1 MPAPFI
7 PPFRV
12 RTLALVPLAAC
23 LGPAWAQPGDSAP
36 APETAPDAAMGD
48 PSLLAS
54 LKAPDTL
61 RFRSV
66 TAYWDND
73 GTIPNLINDT
83 DRYYTS
89 AQGFEFGFDYTP
101 SDALA
106 AKLAPGWDKP
116 RFGLGLSIKQQI
128 YTSSDIAIAD
138 PDPDDH
144 PYAGWL
150 SLALAFQRADDTRHD
165 HFEVGLG
172 IVGPDSFAEDIQKW
186 IHDEIPDEIDP
197 QGWDTQ
203 LSNEPVINFSYQR
216 TWRTERADIRGV
228 QMDLL
233 PAVRFDAGNV
243 YLRARGQATLR
254 LGVNLPNDFGPA
266 SLQGFADHTMR
277 GYWNPASN
285 WSIYG
290 YATIAADA
298 VGRSIFLDGNTF
310 EDSRSTDR
318 ETLVTRATLGV
329 VARYKCIRVG
339 WAQTWESETFEAQ
352 INGQTYGS
360 IVVSYVVPF

>member
-1 MPAPFI
+1 MPAPSI
-7 PPFRV
+7 APFLL
-12 RTLALVPLAAC
+12 RTLAIMPLAAGI
-23 LGPAWAQPGDSAP
+23 GPAWAQPDAP
-36 APETAPDAAMGD
+36 APDITPDTAADD

-54 LKAPDTL
+54 LTSGDTL
-61 RFRSV
+61 RFRSI

-73 GTIPNLINDT
+73 GTWPNLVNDS

-89 AQGFEFGFDYTP
+89 AQGFEFGFDFTP
-101 SDALA
+101 DEALA
-106 AKLAPGWDKP
+106 ARLAPGWESP
-116 RFGLGLSIKQQI
+116 RFGLGLTIQQQI
-128 YTSSDIAIAD
+128 YTSSDISIAD

-150 SLALAFQRADDTRHD
+150 GLGVAFQRADEDRHD
-165 HFEVGLG
+165 HFGLSLG

-186 IHDEIPDEIDP
+186 IHEEIPDEIDP

-203 LSNEPVINFSYQR
+203 LSNEPALNLTYQR

-228 QMDLL
+228 QMDML
-233 PAVRFDAGNV
+233 PAVRLDAGNV
-243 YLRARGQATLR
+243 YLRARAQATLR

-266 SLQGFADHTMR
+266 SLQGFADHTMN
-277 GYWNPASN
+277 GYWDPSNN
-285 WSIYG
+285 WSVYG
-290 YATIAADA
+290 YATISADA

-318 ETLVTRATLGV
+318 EVLVTRATLGI
-329 VARYKCIRVG
+329 VARYKRVRLG
-339 WAQTWESETFEAQ
+339 WAQTWESKTFKAQ
-352 INGQTYGS
+352 GDGQTYGS